1 MQPTGSRRG
10 VCSLQKS
17 SMQGLSRSSPCMTCC
32 AYHHLEAAAM
42 EHLRELRGGG
52 ARTTLVT
59 GSLGGRQV
67 ERRSAAVGSPIVSGG
82 RGALC
87 PLPLSV
93 SSATRRRRA
102 SGSGTRTRGD
112 EEAAGHRTGAGRVRE
127 RTPVAGDMVVGDGGP
142 AAVRHG
148 RGAACRSEGGR
159 GTTERCVC

>member
-1 MQPTGSRRG
+1 MLATEELNAG
-10 VCSLQKS
+10 VVKELT
-17 SMQGLSRSSPCMTCC
+17 MYDLLSYR
-32 AYHHLEAAAM
+32 HLEAAAM

-59 GSLGGRQV
+59 GSLGGRRV
-67 ERRSAAVGSPIVSGG
+67 ERRSAAVGSPIVSGR

-102 SGSGTRTRGD
+102 SGTGTRTRGD

-142 AAVRHG
+142 AALRHG
-148 RGAACRSEGGR
+148 RGASGVQIWRERNQRER
-159 GTTERCVC
+159 GVC